1 MKENDEVITATLSLT
16 KNQWEVIINYIMN
29 GAGMLEVQLC
39 RQTKKTT
46 DRIKS
51 DAIELSEKINEATG
65 VNIDL
70 SKWVFY
76 EEKK

>member
-1 MKENDEVITATLSLT
+1 MTNEEEIITATLSLT

-29 GAGMLEVQLC
+29 GVGMLEVQLC